1 MNLKTFIWPFA
12 CKLLA
17 GSAFAQ
23 SSLLAPGALTKD
35 YQVTDRGKDFA
46 VIAKITSSTNA
57 AGRTLSSTNR
67 FTLLENNLHY
77 LDNGD
82 WKLSEDLVA
91 AVPGGATAQRG
102 PDKALFSSDLN
113 SAAVS
118 DITTDGLRLHGGGRA
133 IRPTDKATGNSLVIA
148 PSGLYWR
155 TWITKINH

>member
-23 SSLLAPGALTKD
+23 SSLLAPGALTAG

-46 VIAKITSSTNA
+46 VISKITSSTNA
-57 AGRTLSSTNR
+57 AGQIVSTTNG

-77 LDNGD
+77 LDNGA
-82 WKLSEDLVA
+82 WQVSEDLLEI
-91 AVPGGATAQRG
+91 VPGGAAAQRG

-113 SAAVS
+113 S
-118 DITTDGLRLHGGGRA
+118 T
-133 IRPTDKATGNSLVIA
+133 
-148 PSGLYWR
+148 
-155 TWITKINH
+155 